1 MELYRI
7 PRNYLPYPKRDILIL
22 VTFPGFKRKATTAI
36 GSSRAPDVQIA
47 FASRNA
53 VNSSGVRPSKPP

>member
-22 VTFPGFKRKATTAI
+22 VTFSGFKRKATTAI
-36 GSSRAPDVQIA
+36 G
-47 FASRNA
+47 
-53 VNSSGVRPSKPP
+53 

>member
-7 PRNYLPYPKRDILIL
+7 PRNYLPYPKR
-22 VTFPGFKRKATTAI
+22 VTLPGFKHKATTAI
-36 GSSRAPDVQIA
+36 GSSRAPDGQIA